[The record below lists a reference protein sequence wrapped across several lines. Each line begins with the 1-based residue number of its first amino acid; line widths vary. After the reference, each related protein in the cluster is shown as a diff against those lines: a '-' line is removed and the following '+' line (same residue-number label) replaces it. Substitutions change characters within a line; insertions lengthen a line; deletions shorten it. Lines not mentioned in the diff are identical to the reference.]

1 MPGERRSLWRRIFG
15 GPDYA
20 AARREKVIAY
30 IVRRLDDGVPLEE
43 VVEEEYV
50 RRMATRAEVERILAS
65 PELIESVRERMHR
78 EIKSGRTG
86 PTS

>member
-1 MPGERRSLWRRIFG
+1 MSGERRSLWRRIFG
-15 GPDYA
+15 GRDYA
-20 AARREKVIAY
+20 AARRDRVIVY

-43 VVEEEYV
+43 IVEEEYV

-78 EIKSGRTG
+78 ELGTEPAG
-86 PTS
+86 